1 MKKYHV
7 VIDTN
12 VLVSA
17 LLSHSIESPVRR
29 IWSYI
34 NEGIIIPVYNGDI
47 ISEYG
52 DVLSRDKFGFDISDI
67 NNVLRL
73 ITETGDITEA
83 IVTECEFSDKDD
95 KVFYDVMQS
104 DKSFYLVTGNIKHFP
119 KSRRILIP
127 SELIQIID
135 SGEKPEEVL
144 NCIVKDNY
152 GLRNQIIYEGDKS
165 FERMH
170 LCAMEKG
177 LDSMSLDTINALIAE
192 VRSAATI
199 ID

>member
-73 ITETGDITEA
+73 ITAIRPYRTG
-83 IVTECEFSDKDD
+83 
-95 KVFYDVMQS
+95 M
-104 DKSFYLVTGNIKHFP
+104 P
-119 KSRRILIP
+119 RSRRKDLR
-127 SELIQIID
+127 
-135 SGEKPEEVL
+135 SGMRIWP
-144 NCIVKDNY
+144 
-152 GLRNQIIYEGDKS
+152 
-165 FERMH
+165 
-170 LCAMEKG
+170 
-177 LDSMSLDTINALIAE
+177 
-192 VRSAATI
+192 
-199 ID
+199 